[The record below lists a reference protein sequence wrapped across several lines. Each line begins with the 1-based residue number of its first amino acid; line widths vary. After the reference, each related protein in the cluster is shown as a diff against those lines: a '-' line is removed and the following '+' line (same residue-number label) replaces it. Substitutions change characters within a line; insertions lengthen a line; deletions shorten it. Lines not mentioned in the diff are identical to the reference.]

1 MHGTYAYDS
10 VNLKVVTNASHKH
23 QVLCH
28 IYNMSTFIKRE
39 YLKVPA
45 LFWSQLWRLLTFSW
59 NLYSS
64 WLIILLT
71 IMCQYSL

>member
-1 MHGTYAYDS
+1 MMHGTHAYDS
-10 VNLKVVTNASHKH
+10 GDSKVVTNASHKH

-39 YLKVPA
+39 YLKVLA

-59 NLYSS
+59 NL
-64 WLIILLT
+64 
-71 IMCQYSL
+71 